1 MNVPA
6 GASAVQSG
14 ECRHRGSLLLCV
26 IHVTSPRCCRWCSSS
41 ALLLQVRMLKR
52 LHRRIDRCLHL
63 LIEARSALTLLRC
76 LLMLPLLLLL
86 LLLILNRLL
95 LLLML
100 NRLLWYMANS
110 RRTANADE
118 GLVCVSYLQLICDA
132 PVCLPH

>member
-41 ALLLQVRMLKR
+41 TLLLQISLLKR
-52 LHRRIDRCLHL
+52 LHRCVDRCLHL

-76 LLMLPLLLLL
+76 LLLLPLLLLL
-86 LLLILNRLL
+86 MLLLLHGLL

-100 NRLLWYMANS
+100 NRLLRCMVDGRRAANS
-110 RRTANADE
+110 DE
-118 GLVCVSYLQLICDA
+118 GLVSISHLQLIRDA
-132 PVCLPH
+132 PVCFPH